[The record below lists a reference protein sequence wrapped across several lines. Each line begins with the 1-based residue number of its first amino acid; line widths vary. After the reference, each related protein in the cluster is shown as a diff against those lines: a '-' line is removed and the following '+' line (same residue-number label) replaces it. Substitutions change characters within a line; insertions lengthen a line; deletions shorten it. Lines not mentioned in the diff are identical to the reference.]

1 MIKLLLFALS
11 LSGPAYLISTLATA
25 ELPQPGTLIGPTLI
39 IIILIILNGLF
50 VAAEFAII
58 GVRPTRIEQQANE
71 GNRVAQAVLA
81 VLRSSEKQ
89 NRYIATAQVGI
100 TATSLGLGMYGEKKI
115 SQFVE
120 PYLAQLLGFD
130 PHDTLILTVGYIFS
144 VSLLTYLHVVFG
156 EMIPKSLALSSPDK
170 AALSIAQPM
179 ALLQTILAIPVRLLN
194 GIGNLLLSLFRI
206 PPVEGQE
213 RLHSPEELELI
224 VRESTAGGLL
234 DLAEEELIRNI
245 FDFTERKVYQVMTP
259 RPRVEAIPQDMPLP
273 ELLNLATNSHYSRFP
288 VYERDLDHIIG
299 IVHIKDLVRQYT
311 RLKGNF
317 DIRLLLRPTPV
328 VPENYPVAK
337 LLNTFKRRKHH
348 MAIVLDEFG
357 GTAGVVTL
365 EDLVEEIVG
374 EVRDEFDVESEPLIE
389 LGPGEMEVS
398 GNYLIEDLAEI
409 VDLGN
414 KEDLPEVDTVGGLI
428 MAELGRLPQPG
439 DQVSCNNGQVKFSVL
454 TVAGLAV
461 GRARVEFPIP
471 PAVEL
476 DWHSSPT

>member
-1 MIKLLLFALS
+1 MTKLLLLAVS
-11 LSGPAYLISTLATA
+11 LTGAAYLMASLTA
-25 ELPQPGTLIGPTLI
+25 ADLPQPGTLIVPTLI

-58 GVRPTRIEQQANE
+58 GVRPTQIEPRAKE

-100 TATSLGLGMYGEKKI
+100 TVTSLGLGMYGEKEI
-115 SQFVE
+115 SQFIE
-120 PYLAQLLGFD
+120 PYLAQMLGFD
-130 PHDTLILTVGYIFS
+130 PHDTLIVTVGYIFS

-170 AALSIAQPM
+170 AALGLAQPM
-179 ALLQTILAIPVRLLN
+179 SLLQTILAIPVRLLN
-194 GIGNLLLSLFRI
+194 GIGNMLLRLFRI

-224 VRESTAGGLL
+224 VRESTQGGLL
-234 DLAEEELIRNI
+234 EISEEELIRNI

-259 RPRVEAIPQDMPLP
+259 RPRLEAIPQEMPLP
-273 ELLNLATNSHYSRFP
+273 ELLKMVTNSHYSRFP

-311 RLKGNF
+311 RLKGTF
-317 DIRLLLRPTPV
+317 DIRLLLRPAPV

-337 LLNTFKRRKHH
+337 LLNTFKHRQHH

-365 EDLVEEIVG
+365 EDLVEEVVG
-374 EVRDEFDVESEPLIE
+374 EVRDEFDVESEPFVEIA
-389 LGPGEMEVS
+389 PGELEVS
-398 GNYLIEDLAEI
+398 GDYLIEDLTE
-409 VDLGN
+409 VVNLGDE
-414 KEDLPEVDTVGGLI
+414 EDLPEVDTVGGLI
-428 MAELGRLPQPG
+428 MAELGRVPQPG
-439 DQVSCNNGQVKFSVL
+439 DQVTWSGGQVKFSVL
-454 TVAGLAV
+454 TVDGLAV
-461 GRARVEFPIP
+461 SRARIEFPAP
-471 PAVEL
+471 PPSEPA
-476 DWHSSPT
+476 